1 MRIPDTRATRAGFYL
16 LGGLIASATV
26 VHFLAKKA
34 ERDHRPIGKMI
45 RVRGRLIH
53 VMDRGTGPCVVLLH
67 GNGSMVEDFAAT
79 GLIDELAKTHRV
91 LAFDR
96 PGFGESAR
104 EDGNWSPEREAD
116 LLIEVLGKLGVE
128 RLIVVAHSWATLVAL
143 SLAVRAPTS
152 VTGLVLLSGYYYPSA
167 RLDVALMMPG
177 VLPVIGPLL
186 RHTAWP
192 LIARLGAPAA
202 FKYIFSPMGVPASFR
217 HLYSVPMATRPCQ
230 LKSLADDTVALP
242 SAAQHAR
249 PTYRDIQIPVRLI
262 AGVDDR
268 VVETSNQ
275 SVRLNRELADSE
287 LQLLEGVGHMSHHAR
302 PDLVVAAVT
311 ALSDR
316 AKRPPN
322 GGRTRDF
329 GCARRLSTTS
339 SEDCS

>member
-1 MRIPDTRATRAGFYL
+1 MRIQNTGATRAGLYL
-16 LGGLIASATV
+16 LGGLIASAALV
-26 VHFLAKKA
+26 RFLSKKA

-53 VMDRGTGPCVVLLH
+53 VVDRGTGSCVVLLH

-79 GLIDELAKTHRV
+79 GLIDRLAKTHRV

-116 LLIEVLGKLGVE
+116 LLIEVLEKLGIE
-128 RLIVVAHSWATLVAL
+128 RSIVVAHSWATLVAI

-152 VTGLVLLSGYYYPSA
+152 IAGLVLLSGYYYSST

-177 VLPVIGPLL
+177 ALPLIGPLV

-202 FKYIFSPMGVPASFR
+202 FKYLFSPMDVPAAFR
-217 HLYSVPMATRPCQ
+217 RLYSVPMATRPCQ
-230 LKSLADDTVALP
+230 LKSLADDTVTLP
-242 SAAQHAR
+242 SAARHAR
-249 PTYRDIQIPVRLI
+249 PTYREIRAPVRLI
-262 AGVDDR
+262 AGVNDR
-268 VVETSNQ
+268 VVKTSDQ

-302 PDLVVAAVT
+302 PDLVVAAVN

-316 AKRPPN
+316 AKSNQMPVEQDVFV
-322 GGRTRDF
+322 GQDV
-329 GCARRLSTTS
+329 
-339 SEDCS
+339 